1 LGIVGDRTKPLSPIF
16 AAIFKVKKVENE
28 SYVTL
33 VSLCFIAL
41 SNLFSLMQ
49 NIQQFRSAAIERR
62 KINLAIRALIDA
74 LEQIGD

>member
-1 LGIVGDRTKPLSPIF
+1 M
-16 AAIFKVKKVENE
+16 ENE

-33 VSLCFIAL
+33 ISLCFIAV

-62 KINLAIRALIDA
+62 KISLAIRALISA
-74 LEQIGD
+74 LEQIDD